1 MKNIKTIH
9 KIILFAVL
17 VNVLAWMGPLL
28 GGGLAA
34 PGSETPSLGFLI
46 WGTAP
51 LVAALLLRLVFRD
64 WGDFGLR
71 PNLKG
76 NGRWYLFSLLVYP
89 AAVLLILGVGL
100 LLGAST
106 IVDFS
111 AADFVT
117 AMIPLAV
124 TFFIFAIFEE
134 FGWRGYLAP
143 KVYALNDSLW
153 GHALV
158 GVVWASWHFPYMREL
173 WTHTTES
180 LVTLLPRFILG
191 TIVFAIVYGEIRI
204 RTNSVWPAVLMHGAG
219 NTIANTLLAGFAGAG
234 FVKLVAGKEYLGSFG
249 VEGLLMI
256 VLFAVL
262 GLLLYRGR
270 RRDTA
275 VKDVVELSSSNA

>member
-9 KIILFAVL
+9 KIILFTVL

-28 GGGLAA
+28 GGDPTT
-34 PGSETPSLGFLI
+34 PGLGFLV

-51 LVAALLLRLVFRD
+51 MVAALLLRLVLRD

-71 PNLKG
+71 LNLKG
-76 NGRWYLFSLLVYP
+76 NGRWYLFSLLAYP
-89 AAVLLILGVGL
+89 VAVLFVLGVGV

-106 IVDFS
+106 IVNFS
-111 AADFVT
+111 MPDFVM

-143 KVYALNDSLW
+143 KVYSLNDSLW

-158 GVVWASWHFPYMREL
+158 GVVWASWHLPYMREL
-173 WTHTTES
+173 WAHTSES

-234 FVKLVAGKEYLGSFG
+234 FVKLVVGKEYLGSFG

-256 VLFAVL
+256 VLFAVI
-262 GLLLYRGR
+262 GLVLYGRR

-275 VKDVVELSSSNA
+275 VKNSVELSRSVS